1 MVFAEAPLQFD
12 FMRVLIRS
20 RMLADV
26 EYFNS
31 RISKLEGAGDLGE
44 HLINTVQAKPIVS
57 EPGAAQ
63 RPSTEKPQDEKPPP
77 ALAAAAA
84 AAASSTETT

>member
-44 HLINTVQAKPIVS
+44 HLINTVQAKSIVS

-77 ALAAAAA
+77 APT